1 MMVTIKQIAQELH
14 ISPSTVSIVLSG
26 KGTARKISQETQQKI
41 FDTAAD
47 MRDPPNTAARSPRGG
62 GGALG

>member
-26 KGTARKISQETQQKI
+26 KGTARKISQETQKKI
-41 FDTAAD
+41 FDTAAAMGYLD
-47 MRDPPNTAARSPRGG
+47 AMAKRRNVDYQEG
-62 GGALG
+62 